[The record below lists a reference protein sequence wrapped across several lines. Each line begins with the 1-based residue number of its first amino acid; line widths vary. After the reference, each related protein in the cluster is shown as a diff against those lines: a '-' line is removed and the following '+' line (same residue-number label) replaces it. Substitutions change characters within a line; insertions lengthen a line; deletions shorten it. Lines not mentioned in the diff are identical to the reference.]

1 MFEDESAQAA
11 AEIILLIGGMIIIVL
26 VALYLYKNY
35 LTNLSEDISKNEVN
49 KFNNEILHMEEYF
62 K

>member
-1 MFEDESAQAA
+1 MFDDESAQAA

-26 VALYLYKNY
+26 VALYLYRNY
-35 LTNLSEDISKNEVN
+35 LTDLSEDISKNEVN
-49 KFNNEILHMEEYF
+49 NFNNEILHMEEYF

>member
-1 MFEDESAQAA
+1 MFNDESAQAA

-35 LTNLSEDISKNEVN
+35 ITNLSEDISKNEIN
-49 KFNNEILHMEEYF
+49 NFNNEILHMEEYF